1 MLIRILIIII
11 LLSGPV
17 YADNSARIQEIT
29 KESQELL
36 NKRQQH
42 LNAIQQIEA
51 ELLRR
56 DGALRE
62 LQIQD
67 KKATRSE
74 DTNE

>member
-1 MLIRILIIII
+1 MI
-11 LLSGPV
+11 LLSGPA
-17 YADNSARIQEIT
+17 YADNSARIQELT

-36 NKRQQH
+36 DRRQQYA
-42 LNAIQQIEA
+42 NAIQQIEA
-51 ELLRR
+51 ELLRK

-67 KKATRSE
+67 KKAMESE

>member
-1 MLIRILIIII
+1 L
-11 LLSGPV
+11 
-17 YADNSARIQEIT
+17 A

-67 KKATRSE
+67 QDKKATRSE